1 MPDGS
6 GHLRRDEAFL
16 LVGLLVAD
24 ADGKRLPVEVETLL
38 DALERR
44 HSAVDDRSRRLVQR
58 LAVQVRERGLGS
70 LLGEVSRGLPRRDDR
85 RWAFGLAVEVAYAD
99 RELHAREVDHIAE
112 LGEALGLDDDE
123 VDVLAD
129 RN

>member
-1 MPDGS
+1 MPDGA
-6 GHLRRDEAFL
+6 GHLKRDEALL

-44 HSAVDDRSRRLVQR
+44 SSSVDERARRLVQR

-99 RELHAREVDHIAE
+99 RELHPSEVDHIAL
-112 LGEALGLDDDE
+112 LGEALGLDDAE
-123 VDVLAD
+123 ADVLAG